1 MDLDEIVTDFVNYLA
16 LISVEVCTR
25 WSKVELLVYIQ
36 APFEL
41 VAVTFKYFE
50 ICGIDI
56 RLCKSQLGRVCTSL
70 LEIVDETS
78 DYGVSKACYLGW
90 GALRF
95 TRGDWGPSRGPV
107 ERTAKKALACRRR
120 VVLTKS
126 Y

>member
-90 GALRF
+90 GPSGSHVGIGDPPEAQLRELPKRHWHVGEELF
-95 TRGDWGPSRGPV
+95 
-107 ERTAKKALACRRR
+107 
-120 VVLTKS
+120 
-126 Y
+126 